1 MKKMNLLVMSLVS
14 AAALSFTSCSDSE
27 DLANDKAG
35 QENVDGFYMTLSI
48 QTPKANGTRTSQ
60 EGRTTDNATED
71 EAKITTGTFYLYDG
85 DKCIFKKQ
93 ITEADWKQKT
103 SDKQNTGITNAIKVS
118 VNGVAENHPYHVYFL
133 AGNKTSDTPTTA
145 EFTGEY
151 TIDQNNPTSI
161 SLDLA
166 EAGSFVMFNQ
176 NDAQNHF
183 GGDAATVTF
192 TSENKT
198 ATNPAKCENIY
209 LDRAAA
215 RIDAPNAANAT
226 KITTGEGDNAP
237 ATKNLDLVANIA
249 YQNYAVSNLNTKTN
263 VMQKWDSEY
272 KTFSAPAGTYVLD
285 YNTYGDKY
293 NNNGSLVNFGSA
305 TSTYI
310 LENST
315 ANLKNATALYL
326 CYKANL
332 TDTKDTSDKDFKDGT
347 FYRYDGKIYTSL
359 QQIYNDPTVEYPF
372 VNANTGVKVEPA
384 KAVEI
389 IKDENGNLKDENTL
403 AAFREKY
410 NIYVYEQGLM
420 YYRVALDDQSYKFSS
435 TNLYYSILRNSIYKM
450 NVNAVYDLG
459 RDVPNGPT
467 PDDKKPNY
475 FMQCTVTVNQW
486 VVSEQPVYLK

>member
-35 QENVDGFYMTLSI
+35 QENVDGFYITLNV

-60 EGRTTDNATED
+60 TDRTTEKATDD
-71 EAKITTGTFYLYDG
+71 EAKVTTGTFYLYDG

-103 SDKQNTGITNAIKVS
+103 SDTQNTGITNAIKVS
-118 VNGVAENHPYHVYFL
+118 VNGVTEGKKYQVYFL
-133 AGNKTSDTPTTA
+133 AGNETSDTPTTA
-145 EFTGEY
+145 EFTGKY
-151 TIDQNNPTSI
+151 TIDEKNPTSI

-166 EAGSFVMFNQ
+166 KAGSFVMFNQ
-176 NDAQNHF
+176 NDAQHHL
-183 GGDAATVTF
+183 GGETATVTF

-263 VMQKWDSEY
+263 VMQKWESMYTKFMAPVGEY
-272 KTFSAPAGTYVLD
+272 ILD

-293 NNNGSLVNFGSA
+293 NNKGSLVNFGSA

-332 TDTKDTSDKDFKDGT
+332 TTTSDKDFKDGT

-410 NIYVYEQGLM
+410 NIDVYEQGLM
-420 YYRVALDDQSYKFSS
+420 YYRVALYDQSYKFSS
-435 TNLYYSILRNSIYKM
+435 TNLYYSILRNSIYKLKVD
-450 NVNAVYDLG
+450 NVYDLG

>member
-1 MKKMNLLVMSLVS
+1 MKKMNLLVMSLIS

-35 QENVDGFYMTLSI
+35 QEKVDGFYMTLSI

-60 EGRTTDNATED
+60 VERTTKEATED

-85 DKCIFKKQ
+85 NKCIFKKQ

-103 SDKQNTGITNAIKVS
+103 SDKLNTGITKAIKVS

-133 AGNKTSDTPTTA
+133 AGEKTSNTPIVD
-145 EFTGEY
+145 EFTGTY
-151 TIDQNNPTSI
+151 TIDKNNPTSI

-166 EAGSFVMFNQ
+166 KAGSFVMFNQ
-176 NDAQNHF
+176 NDAQQHL

-215 RIDAPNAANAT
+215 RIDAPNAANA
-226 KITTGEGDNAP
+226 KNITTGTGDNAP
-237 ATKNLDLVANIA
+237 ATKNLDLVENIA

-263 VMQKWDSEY
+263 VMQKWESEY
-272 KTFSAPAGTYVLD
+272 TKFMAPAGTYFLD

-315 ANLKNATALYL
+315 ATLKNATALYL

-332 TDTKDTSDKDFKDGT
+332 TTTSEKDFEDGT

-359 QQIYNDPTVEYPF
+359 KQIYDDPSVEYPF
-372 VNANTGVKVEPA
+372 VNADTDAKIDPAEAVK
-384 KAVEI
+384 EI
-389 IKDENGNLKDENTL
+389 KNENGKLKDENTL
-403 AAFREKY
+403 ATFRQKY
-410 NIYVYEQGLM
+410 NIDVYEQGLM
-420 YYRVALDDQSYKFSS
+420 YYRVALDDQSYKFSE
-435 TNLYYSILRNSIYKM
+435 TGLYSILRNSIYKM

-475 FMQCTVTVNQW
+475 YMQCTVTVNQW
-486 VVSEQPVYLK
+486 VVSEQPVELK

>member
-14 AAALSFTSCSDSE
+14 AAALSFTSCSSND
-27 DLANDKAG
+27 DLAGNAG
-35 QENVDGFYMTLSI
+35 QEKVDGFYMTLSI
-48 QTPKANGTRTSQ
+48 QTPKANGTRTSL
-60 EGRTTDNATED
+60 EKRTTNDATED

-93 ITEADWKQKT
+93 ITEADWQQKT
-103 SDKQNTGITNAIKVS
+103 SDKVNTGITKAIKVS

-133 AGNKTSDTPTTA
+133 AGEETSNTPTTA

-151 TIDQNNPTSI
+151 TIDKKNPTSI
-161 SLDLA
+161 SLNLA
-166 EAGSFVMFNQ
+166 KAGSFVMFNQ
-176 NDAQNHF
+176 NDAQRHL

-192 TSENKT
+192 TSANKT
-198 ATNPAKCENIY
+198 AANPAKCENIY

-215 RIDAPNAANAT
+215 RIDAPNAANAK
-226 KITTGEGDNAP
+226 KITTGTGENAP
-237 ATKNLDLVANIA
+237 ATKNLNLVDNIE
-249 YQNYAVSNLNTKTN
+249 YKNYAVSNLNTKTN
-263 VMQKWDSEY
+263 VMQQWDSKY
-272 KTFSAPAGTYVLD
+272 ATFMAPVGTYFLD

-305 TSTYI
+305 ESTYI

-315 ANLKNATALYL
+315 ATLNNATALYL

-332 TDTKDTSDKDFKDGT
+332 TTTSEKDFEDGT

-359 QQIYNDPTVEYPF
+359 KQIYDDPSVEYPF
-372 VNANTGVKVEPA
+372 VNADTDAKIDPA
-384 KAVEI
+384 EAIKI
-389 IKDENGNLKDENTL
+389 IKDEKNGKLKDENTL
-403 AAFREKY
+403 ATFRQKY
-410 NIYVYEQGLM
+410 NIDVYEQGLM

-435 TNLYYSILRNSIYKM
+435 TGLYSILRNSIYKM

-475 FMQCTVTVNQW
+475 YMQCTVTVNQW
-486 VVSEQPVYLK
+486 VVSEQPVELK

>member
-1 MKKMNLLVMSLVS
+1 MSLVS

-35 QENVDGFYMTLSI
+35 QEKVDGFYMTLSI

-60 EGRTTDNATED
+60 TDRTLENATDD
-71 EAKITTGTFYLYDG
+71 EAKVTTGTFYLYDG
-85 DKCIFKKQ
+85 NTCVFQKR
-93 ITEADWKQKT
+93 ITKDDWEKT
-103 SDKQNTGITNAIKVS
+103 TSKDNNEGMTKAIKVS
-118 VNGVAENHPYHVYFL
+118 VNGVTEGKKYQVYFL
-133 AGNKTSDTPTTA
+133 AGNETSSNPISDTFTA
-145 EFTGEY
+145 TYTG
-151 TIDQNNPTSI
+151 TNS
-161 SLDLA
+161 SLA
-166 EAGSFVMFNQ
+166 TAGSFVMFNQ
-176 NDAQNHF
+176 NDKQRKL
-183 GGDAATVTF
+183 GGDKATVTF
-192 TSENKT
+192 TSDNKT
-198 ATNPAKCENIY
+198 ATSPAKCENIY
-209 LDRAAA
+209 LDRIVA
-215 RIDAPNAANAT
+215 RIDEPNAANAT
-226 KITTGEGDNAP
+226 QITTGTGDNAP

-272 KTFSAPAGTYVLD
+272 KKFSAPAGDYVLNYD
-285 YNTYGDKY
+285 TYGDKY

-332 TDTKDTSDKDFKDGT
+332 TTTSDKDFEDGT

-359 QQIYNDPTVEYPF
+359 KQIYEDPTVEYPF

-384 KAVEI
+384 EAVNI
-389 IKDENGNLKDENTL
+389 IKDENGKLRDENTL
-403 AAFREKY
+403 AAFRQKY
-410 NIYVYEQGLM
+410 NIDVYEQGLM

-486 VVSEQPVYLK
+486 VVSEQPVELK

>member
-14 AAALSFTSCSDSE
+14 AAALSFTSCSSND
-27 DLANDKAG
+27 DLAGDNAG
-35 QENVDGFYMTLSI
+35 QAKVDGFYMTLSI

-60 EGRTTDNATED
+60 EKRTTKEATAD

-93 ITEADWKQKT
+93 ITEADWQQKT

-133 AGNKTSDTPTTA
+133 AGEETSNTPTTA

-151 TIDQNNPTSI
+151 TIDKKNPTSI
-161 SLDLA
+161 SLNLA
-166 EAGSFVMFNQ
+166 KAGSFVMFNQ
-176 NDAQNHF
+176 NDAQHHL

-192 TSENKT
+192 TSANKT
-198 ATNPAKCENIY
+198 AANPAKCENIY

-237 ATKNLDLVANIA
+237 ATKNLDLVKNIA

-272 KTFSAPAGTYVLD
+272 KKISAPAGTYVLD

-315 ANLKNATALYL
+315 ATLNNATALYL

-332 TDTKDTSDKDFKDGT
+332 TTTSEKDFEDGT

-359 QQIYNDPTVEYPF
+359 EQIYNDPSVEYPF
-372 VNANTGVKVEPA
+372 VNKDTDVKVEPA
-384 KAVEI
+384 VAIKE
-389 IKDENGNLKDENTL
+389 IKDENGKLKDENTL
-403 AAFREKY
+403 AAFRQKY
-410 NIYVYEQGLM
+410 NIDVYEQGLM

-435 TNLYYSILRNSIYKM
+435 TGLYSILRNSIYKM

-475 FMQCTVTVNQW
+475 YMQCTVTVNQW
-486 VVSEQPVYLK
+486 VVSEQPVELK

>member
-35 QENVDGFYMTLSI
+35 QENVDGFYITLNV

-60 EGRTTDNATED
+60 TDRTTEKATDD
-71 EAKITTGTFYLYDG
+71 EAKVTTGTFYLYDG

-103 SDKQNTGITNAIKVS
+103 SDTQNTGITNAIKVS
-118 VNGVAENHPYHVYFL
+118 VNGVTEGKKYQVYFL
-133 AGNKTSDTPTTA
+133 AGNETSDTPTTA
-145 EFTGEY
+145 EFTGKY
-151 TIDQNNPTSI
+151 TIDEKNPTSI
-161 SLDLA
+161 SLDWA
-166 EAGSFVMFNQ
+166 KAGSFVMFNQ
-176 NDAQNHF
+176 NDAQHHL
-183 GGDAATVTF
+183 GGETATVTF

-332 TDTKDTSDKDFKDGT
+332 TTTSDKDFEDGT

-359 QQIYNDPTVEYPF
+359 KQIYEDPTVEYPF

-384 KAVEI
+384 EAVNI
-389 IKDENGNLKDENTL
+389 IKDENGKLRDENTL
-403 AAFREKY
+403 AAFRQKY
-410 NIYVYEQGLM
+410 NIDVYEQGLM
-420 YYRVALDDQSYKFSS
+420 YYRVALDDQSYKFES
-435 TNLYYSILRNSIYKM
+435 TNLYSILRNSIYKLKVD
-450 NVNAVYDLG
+450 NVYDLG

-475 FMQCTVTVNQW
+475 YMQCTVTVNQW
-486 VVSEQPVYLK
+486 VVSEQSVSLK

>member
-35 QENVDGFYMTLSI
+35 QENVDGFYITLNV

-60 EGRTTDNATED
+60 TDRTTEKATDD
-71 EAKITTGTFYLYDG
+71 EAKVTTGTFYLYDG

-103 SDKQNTGITNAIKVS
+103 SDTQNTGITNAIKVS
-118 VNGVAENHPYHVYFL
+118 VNGVTEGKKYQVYFL
-133 AGNKTSDTPTTA
+133 AGNETSDTPTTA
-145 EFTGEY
+145 EFTGKY
-151 TIDQNNPTSI
+151 TIDEKNPTSI

-166 EAGSFVMFNQ
+166 KAGSFVMFNQ
-176 NDAQNHF
+176 NDAQRHL
-183 GGDAATVTF
+183 GGEAATVTF
-192 TSENKT
+192 TSANKT

-226 KITTGEGDNAP
+226 KITTGTGDNAP
-237 ATKNLDLVANIA
+237 ATKNLDWVENIA
-249 YQNYAVSNLNTKTN
+249 YQSYAVSNLNTKTN
-263 VMQKWDSEY
+263 VMQKWDSQY
-272 KTFSAPAGTYVLD
+272 ATFMAPVGKYVLD
-285 YNTYGDKY
+285 YDTYGDKY
-293 NNNGSLVNFGSA
+293 NNHGSLVNFGSA
-305 TSTYI
+305 KSTYI

-315 ANLKNATALYL
+315 ANLNNATALYL

-332 TDTKDTSDKDFKDGT
+332 TTQSEKDFEDGT
-347 FYRYDGKIYTSL
+347 FYRYDGRIYTSL
-359 QQIYNDPTVEYPF
+359 KQIYDDPSVEYPF
-372 VNANTGVKVEPA
+372 VNADTGVKVEPA
-384 KAVEI
+384 EAVKI
-389 IKDENGNLKDENTL
+389 IKDENGKLKDENTL
-403 AAFREKY
+403 AAFRQKY
-410 NIYVYEQGLM
+410 NIDVYEQGLM

-435 TNLYYSILRNSIYKM
+435 TNLYSILRNSIYKM

-486 VVSEQPVYLK
+486 VVSEQPVELK

>member
-27 DLANDKAG
+27 DLTNDKAG

-151 TIDQNNPTSI
+151 TIDKNNPTSI

-166 EAGSFVMFNQ
+166 KAGSFVMFNQ

-198 ATNPAKCENIY
+198 ATNPAKCKNIY

-359 QQIYNDPTVEYPF
+359 KQIYDDPTVEYPF
-372 VNANTGVKVEPA
+372 VNADTDAKIDPA
-384 KAVEI
+384 DAVNI
-389 IKDENGNLKDENTL
+389 IKDEKGNLKDENTL
-403 AAFREKY
+403 ATFRQKY
-410 NIYVYEQGLM
+410 NIDVYEQGLM

-435 TNLYYSILRNSIYKM
+435 TNLYSILRNSIYKM

-486 VVSEQPVYLK
+486 VVSEQPVELK

>member
-27 DLANDKAG
+27 DLTNDKAG
-35 QENVDGFYMTLSI
+35 QEKVDGFYMTLSI

-60 EGRTTDNATED
+60 EERTTNPATED

-118 VNGVAENHPYHVYFL
+118 VNGVTEGKKYQVYFL
-133 AGNKTSDTPTTA
+133 AGEKTSNTPKVD
-145 EFTGEY
+145 EFTGTY
-151 TIDQNNPTSI
+151 TIAENDPTSI

-166 EAGSFVMFNQ
+166 KAGSFVMFNQ
-176 NDAQNHF
+176 NDAQRKL

-192 TSENKT
+192 KSENKT
-198 ATNPAKCENIY
+198 ATNPAQCENIY

-237 ATKNLDLVANIA
+237 ATKNLDLVNNIA

-263 VMQKWDSEY
+263 VMQKWESDY
-272 KTFSAPAGTYVLD
+272 TKFMAPIGNYFLD

-305 TSTYI
+305 KSTYI
-310 LENST
+310 LENKT
-315 ANLKNATALYL
+315 ATLNNATALYL

-332 TDTKDTSDKDFKDGT
+332 TTTSDKDFEDGT
-347 FYRYDGKIYTSL
+347 FYRYDGNIYTSL

-372 VNANTGVKVEPA
+372 VNADTGVKVEPA
-384 KAVEI
+384 EAINE
-389 IKDENGNLKDENTL
+389 IKDENGKLKDEKTL
-403 AAFREKY
+403 AAFRQKY
-410 NIYVYEQGLM
+410 NIDVYEQGLM
-420 YYRVALDDQSYKFSS
+420 YYRVALDDESLKFE
-435 TNLYYSILRNSIYKM
+435 TTGFYSILRNSIYKL
-450 NVNAVYDLG
+450 NVKNVYDLG

-475 FMQCTVTVNQW
+475 YMQCTVSVNPW
-486 VVSEQPVYLK
+486 VLSTQNVSLK

>member
-14 AAALSFTSCSDSE
+14 AAALSFTSCSSNDY
-27 DLANDKAG
+27 LAGDNAG
-35 QENVDGFYMTLSI
+35 QGKVEDFYMTLSI

-60 EGRTTDNATED
+60 EERTTKEATAD

-93 ITEADWKQKT
+93 ITEADWQQKT

-133 AGNKTSDTPTTA
+133 AGEETSNTPTTA

-151 TIDQNNPTSI
+151 TIDKKNPTSI
-161 SLDLA
+161 SLNLA
-166 EAGSFVMFNQ
+166 KAGSFVMFNQ
-176 NDAQNHF
+176 NDAQHHL

-192 TSENKT
+192 TSANKT
-198 ATNPAKCENIY
+198 AANPAKCENIY

-237 ATKNLDLVANIA
+237 ATKNLDLVENIA

-272 KTFSAPAGTYVLD
+272 KKFSAPAGTYVLD
-285 YNTYGDKY
+285 YDTYGDKY
-293 NNNGSLVNFGSA
+293 NNKGSLVNFGSA

-315 ANLKNATALYL
+315 ATLNNATALYL

-332 TDTKDTSDKDFKDGT
+332 TTTSEKDFEDGT

-359 QQIYNDPTVEYPF
+359 KQIYDDPSVEYPF
-372 VNANTGVKVEPA
+372 VNADTDVKVEPA
-384 KAVEI
+384 EAIKE
-389 IKDENGNLKDENTL
+389 IKDENGKLRDENTL
-403 AAFREKY
+403 AAFRQKY
-410 NIYVYEQGLM
+410 NIDVYEQGLM

-435 TNLYYSILRNSIYKM
+435 TGLYSILRNSIYKM

-475 FMQCTVTVNQW
+475 YMQCTVTVNQW
-486 VVSEQPVYLK
+486 VVSEQPVELK